1 MNEKEIKQHFIS
13 DEHFY
18 KFKDLLQSPQLR
30 VYAIEFPIEIEKTK
44 KYADIV
50 LINEKQERF
59 YDKQMFVLEFK
70 KDHINYGP
78 VDQLDMYVKSIHKRL
93 YRRNKTIGILVA
105 PSFSQHELKS
115 CRMYGYHAL
124 QLDEYF
130 NMRFLA

>member
-1 MNEKEIKQHFIS
+1 MNEKEIKQRFIT
-13 DEHFY
+13 EHFD
-18 KFKDLLQSPQLR
+18 KFKNLLQSPQLR
-30 VYAIEFPIEIEKTK
+30 VYAIEFPIEIENSN

-50 LINEKQERF
+50 LINENQEKF
-59 YDKQMFVLEFK
+59 YDKQIFVLEFK

-105 PSFSQHELKS
+105 PSFSKHELAS
-115 CRMYGYHAL
+115 CRKNGYHAL
-124 QLDEYF
+124 QLDNHF